1 MTEKTQPSGTIP
13 EHYRRCCAVIEPRD
27 ILKLM
32 PFQLGNA
39 CKYLLRAKYKG
50 NEKQDLLKALDY
62 LTWADN
68 RCETIK
74 DRRDRRAVVLLVR
87 YFDNEYLTT
96 LFNPCYDGEDYRNT
110 IDLVKERIR
119 AIDYFDRK
127 AEREKQLE
135 SDWKEENEK
144 L

>member
-13 EHYRRCCAVIEPRD
+13 GHYRQCCAVIEPRD
-27 ILKLM
+27 ILKKL

-62 LTWADN
+62 LTWAEESREGLSAYEAQEFMYLIPYFNNDYLSLLF
-68 RCETIK
+68 CTDITYVDYMETIYK
-74 DRRDRRAVVLLVR
+74 VKGRIKEIA
-87 YFDNEYLTT
+87 
-96 LFNPCYDGEDYRNT
+96 LFEEG
-110 IDLVKERIR
+110 K
-119 AIDYFDRK
+119 
-127 AEREKQLE
+127 
-135 SDWKEENEK
+135 ENEK